1 MNAVFIYSTL
11 RYPPLFTLVAGP
23 GDLVQIAARL
33 DGFAVERVQGAR
45 SPMLVPRA
53 GAQAQGVVLRG
64 VSPARMARLAL
75 FDLPVGDWFAPVTV
89 QTDAGPV
96 AAQVCL
102 ARDGLVSDGTPW
114 VLDDWVATDAAVTLL
129 VARELAATDPWPDA
143 AGKARQWP
151 MIQARADAAMRAR
164 AQTIPATLRH
174 AAVPDDVV
182 WQDQSPLVGQFFRY
196 ATIALTHRRFDGT
209 RSPPLPR
216 EVLVGVDAA
225 VVLPYDPV
233 RDRVLLV
240 EQVRTGPTRRGDP
253 NPWCLE
259 PVAGIVDAGET
270 PHDAAMRECAEEA
283 GLVPDRLEPMFAI
296 YASPGSSTD
305 YFHCFLGLADLPD
318 TLPRRG
324 GLEEEDE
331 DLRLHL
337 VALDDALA
345 LIDTG
350 EANAGQLV
358 AMLLWLA
365 RHRDR
370 IRNQSGMSNPGGA
383 SSKPSN

>member
-1 MNAVFIYSTL
+1 LM
-11 RYPPLFTLVAGP
+11 
-23 GDLVQIAARL
+23 
-33 DGFAVERVQGAR
+33 
-45 SPMLVPRA
+45 
-53 GAQAQGVVLRG
+53 RG
-64 VSPARMARLAL
+64 LSPARLARLAL
-75 FDLPVGDWFAPVTV
+75 YEMPFGYRLAPVTV
-89 QTDAGPV
+89 ETAAGPV
-96 AAQVCL
+96 AAQVCVPPD
-102 ARDGLVSDGTPW
+102 AQVSDGTPW
-114 VLDDWVATDAAVTLL
+114 ALADWVAAGAAIAML
-129 VARELAATDPWPDA
+129 AAHELAATDPWPDA
-143 AGKARQWP
+143 AGMVRRWP
-151 MIQARADAAMRAR
+151 MVRARADAALRAR
-164 AQTIPATLRH
+164 DQATPATLRH
-174 AAVPDDVV
+174 RAEPDDVV
-182 WQDQSPLVGQFFRY
+182 WQDQRPLVGQFFRY

-324 GLEEEDE
+324 GLEQEDE

-337 VALDDALA
+337 VALDDALT

-370 IRNQSGMSNPGGA
+370 IRDQSGMSNPGGA